1 MLLLQCYLAAS
12 QVHLPDPARTDE
24 KLRCLERLS
33 AKADMAPFK
42 VGHDHF
48 ATIAG
53 DVVHVIQCK
62 RLKVKLRA
70 TPKCFRDIP
79 IMHSR
84 WKFLDIENR
93 VAKQLSSE
101 RPCRMHFPIQV
112 EGLYH
117 WWSIDGGIKHA
128 DPPKSWTGSHATSA
142 YPPKPDGFYTQAEVD
157 EWETVQAM
165 PVYIQQLE
173 GSIRLKSC
181 SASLGCPQPAQTGG
195 YDWAKLERE
204 LPLSTIMST
213 LKDAWEWLGYVDQG
227 LMLVFVPLLI
237 VLLVKV
243 RHLENASTSQQG
255 AVNVAVSAPAVLPLQ
270 PANISARR
278 PTERH
283 DPYDQYRLAYN

>member
-1 MLLLQCYLAAS
+1 
-12 QVHLPDPARTDE
+12 
-24 KLRCLERLS
+24 
-33 AKADMAPFK
+33 
-42 VGHDHF
+42 
-48 ATIAG
+48 
-53 DVVHVIQCK
+53 
-62 RLKVKLRA
+62 
-70 TPKCFRDIP
+70 
-79 IMHSR
+79 
-84 WKFLDIENR
+84 
-93 VAKQLSSE
+93 
-101 RPCRMHFPIQV
+101 MHFPIQV

-165 PVYIQQLE
+165 LVYIQQLE